1 MKLTLLELVFP
12 KRAIKRLQIKD
23 DVEYARFKSDMNDF
37 ERKITKSGISLTP
50 DEVALLKAIENED
63 DAEVLSFRLGEM
75 ETTLRRLKEGEE
87 IGRKFA
93 DEVNEKYEEYINNL
107 KHSHDKAHLLFDVLA
122 KRILV
127 ISTIILLGGLIV
139 VYIYYKIY
147 NPEFG
152 MGVTQNWYMTV
163 AQILPALLIALFL
176 TGNSKE
182 EIRNDRKSAKISVA
196 RSLLGGYKFIGLFA
210 FVIGEAACLMAI
222 ERGFSGTGV
231 YVFALSGLW
240 LMGFTAFARI
250 LGIDSNER

>member
-1 MKLTLLELVFP
+1 
-12 KRAIKRLQIKD
+12 
-23 DVEYARFKSDMNDF
+23 
-37 ERKITKSGISLTP
+37 
-50 DEVALLKAIENED
+50 
-63 DAEVLSFRLGEM
+63 M
-75 ETTLRRLKEGEE
+75 EATLRRLKEGED

-93 DEVNEKYEEYINNL
+93 DEINKRHEEYILKL

-122 KRILV
+122 KRILI
-127 ISTIILLGGLIV
+127 ISTIILLGGLTA

-152 MGVTQNWYMTV
+152 MAVTQNWYMTV

-176 TGNSKE
+176 TGDSK
-182 EIRNDRKSAKISVA
+182 NDIGNNKKSYKVSIA

-210 FVIGEAACLMAI
+210 FLIGEAACLMAI

-231 YVFALSGLW
+231 YVFALCGLW

-250 LGIDSNER
+250 LGIDSNEG